1 MSSERWR
8 SDRPPMV
15 LLGAMRQW
23 ARILL
28 PWTRPYLGTASSMS
42 KTLAVSTY
50 SGGSSSS
57 EWIER
62 RPDLRSRLSSAHLTR
77 ISFALASASIRWLRD
92 RSGAIEEVEDVVLVA
107 ITMGGES
114 THQRESIKCKAAN
127 SPAPQPEVDLRR
139 DWWMVSPRVCR
150 GFRPYPESPC
160 AIRAAAP
167 GSRKLSVPTATSV
180 AP

>member
-8 SDRPPMV
+8 SESPPIV

-28 PWTRPYLGTASSMS
+28 TFTRPYLGTASSMS

-62 RPDLRSRLSSAHLTR
+62 RPAFRSRLSWARWMR
-77 ISFALASASIRWLRD
+77 IWLARASASMRWLSE
-92 RSGAIEEVEDVVLVA
+92 RSGAVDVLEDPVPVA
-107 ITMGGES
+107 VAMGGES
-114 THQRESIKCKAAN
+114 TQ
-127 SPAPQPEVDLRR
+127 PQAPDQ
-139 DWWMVSPRVCR
+139 S
-150 GFRPYPESPC
+150 
-160 AIRAAAP
+160 
-167 GSRKLSVPTATSV
+167 
-180 AP
+180 